1 MSKAGRFTPHPDD
14 DLIDC
19 AGPDGTSAVLA
30 SLQKLAQHSRHPV
43 VRTILE
49 QAYDDIVH
57 LTSNGDPPP
66 ANDDEWGVVA
76 D

>member
-1 MSKAGRFTPHPDD
+1 MSKAGQFTPRCDD

-19 AGPDGTSAVLA
+19 AGRDGISGVVAG
-30 SLQKLAQHSRHPV
+30 LQKLAQHSRHPV
-43 VRTILE
+43 VRAILE

-57 LTSNGDPPP
+57 LTSDGDPLR
-66 ANDDEWGVVA
+66 ANDDESDVVA